1 MLKYPLLPEAVCY
14 AGGVLLGAG
23 APPVLLAGFA
33 AGFGALVAFAF
44 WPRGRPWA
52 LAVLAGAAGFLN
64 LQVRTAVLA
73 PHDLRRVAGAEPVL
87 VTARGVLASAPELRV
102 TGWGPEDTARSVA
115 VLHVQALERDGR
127 WEPASG
133 RVAVTTRGELGPEFF
148 AGRVVEVFGVLR
160 PPRPPRAPGLFDARR
175 YFYGQGL
182 DRVLEARDAGD
193 WRLAAGPQP
202 ARPPLPDRFRAW
214 AQRTLARH
222 LPVEDEPVR
231 LLWAMT
237 LGWRT
242 ALTDEVTEPFMRSGT
257 MHLFAISGLHIAL
270 VAGVLVSLLRVARVP
285 RGATGLAAVPLL
297 WFYAAAT
304 GWQPSAVRATVM
316 MSVVIL
322 GWALHRPGQLL
333 NSLAAA
339 ALLIL
344 VWEPRQLFQAG
355 FQLSFTVVLS
365 LALVLPPLVRVRD
378 RWWRHDPLLPAEL
391 LPRWRRWLDPV
402 VRGVTFSLA
411 VSLAAWLGSLP
422 LIAHY
427 FHLLTPVSLPAN
439 LLVVPLGSLALMSA
453 VGALAC
459 GDWLPVLTGLFS
471 HGAWFWMSSM
481 IRVSAWAAGLPHAF
495 FYVPDPGWPAMAVYY
510 AALIGLASGWA
521 WRPGRRALSAVLA
534 GVLVLGGWGV
544 YARQRHE
551 TRLTVLPL
559 NGGPAVWVD
568 APGRARD
575 LLVDA
580 GNTRNAESV
589 VVPFLRAQ
597 GVNRLAHLALT
608 HGDVRHVGGAELIVS
623 NFHPAAVWTGP
634 ARFRSPAYRAFLDQ
648 LAVTPERRRTVARGE
663 ALAGWTVL
671 HPAATDRFAR
681 ADDAALVLRAEI
693 AGWRMLLLSDL
704 GRLGQEAL
712 VARAPDLRAD
722 IVLAGLPRAEEPLE
736 PALLE
741 AIRPRVVIVADD
753 ATPTSARAGPALRAR
768 LTRAECAVLFTS
780 DTGALTLRLA
790 PGRWRVEDV
799 DGRPLQSGQLPH

>member
-1 MLKYPLLPEAVCY
+1 MLKYPLLPVAVCY

-23 APPVLLAGFA
+23 APPALLAGFA
-33 AGFGALVAFAF
+33 AGLGALVVFAL

-52 LAVLAGAAGFLN
+52 LAVWAGAVGFLN

-115 VLHVQALERDGR
+115 VVHVQALEHDGR

-175 YFYGQGL
+175 YFYAQGL
-182 DRVLEARDAGD
+182 DRVLEARDPGD

-242 ALTDEVTEPFMRSGT
+242 ALTDEVAEPFMRSGT

-270 VAGVLVSLLRVARVP
+270 IAGVLVSLLRGAQVP
-285 RGATGLAAVPLL
+285 RGATGLVAVPGL

-344 VWEPRQLFQAG
+344 AWEPRQLFQAG
-355 FQLSFTVVLS
+355 FQLSFTVVSS
-365 LALVLPPLVRVRD
+365 LALVVPPLVRLRD

-439 LLVVPLGSLALMSA
+439 VLVVPLGSLALMSTL
-453 VGALAC
+453 GALAC

-471 HGAWFWMSSM
+471 HGAWFWMSCM
-481 IRVSAWAAGLPHAF
+481 VRVSEWAAGLPRAF
-495 FYVPDPGWPAMAVYY
+495 FYVPDPGGPAMAVYY

-521 WRPGRRALSAVLA
+521 WRPGRRALSGVLA
-534 GVLVLGGWGV
+534 GGLVLGGWIV
-544 YARQRHE
+544 HTRQRHE
-551 TRLTVLPL
+551 TRLTLLPL
-559 NGGPAVWVD
+559 NGGAAVWVE

-580 GNTRNAESV
+580 GNARNAESV

-608 HGDVRHVGGAELIVS
+608 HGDVRHVGGADLIVS
-623 NFHPAAVWTGP
+623 NFQPAAIWTG
-634 ARFRSPAYRAFLDQ
+634 ATRFRSPAYRAFVDR
-648 LAVTPERRRTVARGE
+648 LAATPERWRTVARGE
-663 ALAGWTVL
+663 RLAGWKVL
-671 HPAATDRFAR
+671 HPEAADRFAR
-681 ADDAALVLRAEI
+681 ADDAALVLRTEV
-693 AGWRMLLLSDL
+693 AGWRVLLLSDL
-704 GRLGQEAL
+704 GRLGQQAL
-712 VARAPDLRAD
+712 LAREPDLRAE
-722 IVLAGLPRAEEPLE
+722 IVIAGLPTAEEPLA

-741 AIRPRVVIVADD
+741 AIRPSVVIVAD
-753 ATPTSARAGPALRAR
+753 AAMPTSARASPALRAR
-768 LTRAECAVLFTS
+768 LARAPCPVWFTS
-780 DTGALTLRLA
+780 DTGALTLRLT
-790 PGRWRVEDV
+790 PGRWRLEDV
-799 DGRPLQSGQLPH
+799 DGRTLSCGQPPH